1 MLCPKL
7 LVYTGLYDIMKQK
20 GGGFVNREKLDKYIK
35 NVYGVSAEF
44 PWLSAP
50 SFAVYRHKSNN
61 KWFAV
66 VMEIPKEKIGIE
78 EEGNI
83 NVVNLK
89 SDPLLIGS
97 LILDKGIYPAYH
109 MNKNHWI
116 TVCLDGSVE
125 EEKVKWLIDLSFEM
139 TDKKKKQK
147 NSLVE

>member
-1 MLCPKL
+1 M
-7 LVYTGLYDIMKQK
+7 
-20 GGGFVNREKLDKYIK
+20 NREALDKYIE
-35 NVYGVSAEF
+35 NVYGVTAEF

-50 SFAVYRHKSNN
+50 TFAVYRHESNQ

-66 VMEIPKEKIGIE
+66 IMEIPKAKLGID

-89 SDPLLIGS
+89 SDPMLIGS

-116 TVCLDGSVE
+116 TVQLDGTVE
-125 EEKVKWLIDLSFEM
+125 EDKIEWLLRLSFEL
-139 TDKKKKQK
+139 TDKKRREK
-147 NSLVE
+147 S

>member
-1 MLCPKL
+1 M
-7 LVYTGLYDIMKQK
+7 D
-20 GGGFVNREKLDKYIK
+20 REAFDKHIK
-35 NVYGVSAEF
+35 NVYGVTAEF

-50 SFAVYRHKSNN
+50 TFAVYRHESNN

-66 VMEIPKEKIGIE
+66 IMEIPKNKLGIK

-83 NVVNLK
+83 SVVNLK

-125 EEKVKWLIDLSFEM
+125 EEQIEWLLNLSFEL
-139 TDKKKKQK
+139 TDKKRNK
-147 NSLVE
+147 

>member
-1 MLCPKL
+1 M
-7 LVYTGLYDIMKQK
+7 
-20 GGGFVNREKLDKYIK
+20 NREALDKYIE
-35 NVYGVSAEF
+35 NVYRVTAEF

-50 SFAVYRHKSNN
+50 TFAVYRHESNQ

-66 VMEIPKEKIGIE
+66 IMEIPKAKLVID

-97 LILDKGIYPAYH
+97 LILDNGIYPAYH

-116 TVCLDGSVE
+116 TVRLDGSVE
-125 EEKVKWLIDLSFEM
+125 KDKIEWLLGLSFEL
-139 TDKKKKQK
+139 TDKKLKENKVRKK
-147 NSLVE
+147 

>member
-1 MLCPKL
+1 M
-7 LVYTGLYDIMKQK
+7 
-20 GGGFVNREKLDKYIK
+20 NREAMDKYIN
-35 NVYGVSAEF
+35 NVYGVTAEF

-50 SFAVYRHKSNN
+50 TFAVYRHESNQ

-66 VMEIPKEKIGIE
+66 IMEIPKTKLGID

-83 NVVNLK
+83 NVINLK

-97 LILDKGIYPAYH
+97 LTLDNGIYPAYH

-125 EEKVKWLIDLSFEM
+125 KDKAEWLLNLSFEL
-139 TDKKKKQK
+139 TDRKSKKK
-147 NSLVE
+147 

>member
-1 MLCPKL
+1 M
-7 LVYTGLYDIMKQK
+7 
-20 GGGFVNREKLDKYIK
+20 NRETLDKHIANTY
-35 NVYGVSAEF
+35 NVTAEF

-50 SFAVYRHKSNN
+50 SFAVYRHESNQ

-66 VMEIPKEKIGIE
+66 IMEIPKAKLGIE

-116 TVCLDGSVE
+116 TVRLDGTVE
-125 EEKVKWLIDLSFEM
+125 EDKIEWLLGLSFELTNYNRIM
-139 TDKKKKQK
+139 
-147 NSLVE
+147 

>member
-1 MLCPKL
+1 M
-7 LVYTGLYDIMKQK
+7 
-20 GGGFVNREKLDKYIK
+20 NRENLDKYIK
-35 NVYGVSAEF
+35 EFYSATAEF

-50 SFAVYRHKSNN
+50 TFAVYRHKSNN

-66 VMEIPKEKIGIE
+66 VMEIPKAKIGIE

-116 TVCLDGSVE
+116 TVCLDESVE
-125 EEKVKWLIDLSFEM
+125 EEKVKWLLDLSFEM
-139 TDKKKKQK
+139 TDKKKNQK

>member
-1 MLCPKL
+1 M
-7 LVYTGLYDIMKQK
+7 
-20 GGGFVNREKLDKYIK
+20 NREALDKYIE
-35 NVYGVSAEF
+35 NVYGVTAEF

-50 SFAVYRHKSNN
+50 TFAVYRHESNQ

-66 VMEIPKEKIGIE
+66 IMEIPKAKLGID

-97 LILDKGIYPAYH
+97 LILDNGIYPAYH

-116 TVCLDGSVE
+116 TVCLDGTVE
-125 EEKVKWLIDLSFEM
+125 EDKIEWLLGLSFEL
-139 TDKKKKQK
+139 TDKKLKRKK
-147 NSLVE
+147 

>member
-1 MLCPKL
+1 M
-7 LVYTGLYDIMKQK
+7 
-20 GGGFVNREKLDKYIK
+20 NRVTLDKYIE
-35 NVYGVSAEF
+35 NVYGVTAEF

-50 SFAVYRHKSNN
+50 TFAVYRHRSNN

-66 VMEIPKEKIGIE
+66 IMEIPKNKIGIE

-97 LILDKGIYPAYH
+97 LVLDGGIKPAYH

-125 EEKVKWLIDLSFEM
+125 EDKMKWLLDLSFEL
-139 TDKKKKQK
+139 TDKKKR
-147 NSLVE
+147 

>member
-1 MLCPKL
+1 MR
-7 LVYTGLYDIMKQK
+7 
-20 GGGFVNREKLDKYIK
+20 REKLDKCIK
-35 NVYGVSAEF
+35 EIYDVGAEF

-50 SFAVYRHKSNN
+50 SFAVYRHQTNN

-66 VMEIPKEKIGIE
+66 IMEIPKNKIGIE

-97 LILDKGIYPAYH
+97 LILDKGIHPAYH

-116 TVCLDGSVE
+116 TVQLDGSVE
-125 EEKVKWLIDLSFEM
+125 EEKIKWLLALSFEL
-139 TDKKKKQK
+139 TNKKSNKKQATHK
-147 NSLVE
+147 

>member
-1 MLCPKL
+1 M
-7 LVYTGLYDIMKQK
+7 
-20 GGGFVNREKLDKYIK
+20 NREEFDKYIK
-35 NVYGVSAEF
+35 MIYGVSAEF

-50 SFAVYRHKSNN
+50 SFAVYRHESNN

-66 VMEIPKEKIGIE
+66 VMEIPKDKIGIK
-78 EEGNI
+78 EEGYI

-97 LILDKGIYPAYH
+97 LILDKGIKPAYH

-125 EEKVKWLIDLSFEM
+125 EEKIKWLLDISFEL
-139 TDKKKKQK
+139 TDKIKKKASQK
-147 NSLVE
+147 

>member
-1 MLCPKL
+1 
-7 LVYTGLYDIMKQK
+7 MK
-20 GGGFVNREKLDKYIK
+20 REELDKHIESI
-35 NVYGVSAEF
+35 YGVTAEY

-50 SFAVYRHKSNN
+50 TSAVYRHHSNN

-66 VMEIPKEKIGIE
+66 IMEIPKAKLGVA

-83 NVVNLK
+83 NVVNFK

-97 LILDKGIYPAYH
+97 LILDKGIHPAYH

-125 EEKVKWLIDLSFEM
+125 EEKVKWLLDLSFEL
-139 TDKKKKQK
+139 TDKKSKNKKIPH
-147 NSLVE
+147 NSKKKE

>member
-1 MLCPKL
+1 M
-7 LVYTGLYDIMKQK
+7 
-20 GGGFVNREKLDKYIK
+20 NREVLDKYITEA
-35 NVYGVSAEF
+35 YGTVAEF

-50 SFAVYRHKSNN
+50 TFAVYRHNSNN

-66 VMEIPKEKIGIE
+66 IMEIPKNKLGIE

-89 SDPLLIGS
+89 CDPLLIGS

-125 EEKVKWLIDLSFEM
+125 EEKIMWLLNLSFDLTGKRKM
-139 TDKKKKQK
+139 KN

>member
-1 MLCPKL
+1 M
-7 LVYTGLYDIMKQK
+7 
-20 GGGFVNREKLDKYIK
+20 NREAMDKYIN
-35 NVYGVSAEF
+35 NVYGVTAEF

-50 SFAVYRHKSNN
+50 TFAVYRHRSNQ

-66 VMEIPKEKIGIE
+66 IMEIPKSKLGID

-83 NVVNLK
+83 NVINLK

-97 LILDKGIYPAYH
+97 LTLDNGIYPAYH

-125 EEKVKWLIDLSFEM
+125 EDKIEWLLGLSFEL
-139 TDKKKKQK
+139 TDKKLKRNKVKKK
-147 NSLVE
+147 

>member
-1 MLCPKL
+1 M
-7 LVYTGLYDIMKQK
+7 
-20 GGGFVNREKLDKYIK
+20 NREALDKYIE
-35 NVYGVSAEF
+35 NVYGVTAEF

-50 SFAVYRHKSNN
+50 TFAVYRHESNQ

-66 VMEIPKEKIGIE
+66 IMEIPKAKLGID

-97 LILDKGIYPAYH
+97 LILDNGIYPAYH

-116 TVCLDGSVE
+116 TVCLDGTVE
-125 EEKVKWLIDLSFEM
+125 EDKIEWLLGLSFEL
-139 TDKKKKQK
+139 TDKKLKENKVRKK
-147 NSLVE
+147 

>member
-1 MLCPKL
+1 M
-7 LVYTGLYDIMKQK
+7 
-20 GGGFVNREKLDKYIK
+20 NREALDKYITEA
-35 NVYGVSAEF
+35 YGTVAEY

-50 SFAVYRHKSNN
+50 TFAVYRHQGNN

-66 VMEIPKEKIGIE
+66 IMEIPKNKLGME
-78 EEGNI
+78 EEGHI

-125 EEKVKWLIDLSFEM
+125 EEKIMWLLNLSFDLTGKRKM
-139 TDKKKKQK
+139 K
-147 NSLVE
+147 NEK